1 MQGKTIRTET
11 TRERFLAKLS
21 ETGNVTET
29 CALTNINRPTVYAWR
44 NSDESFAR
52 AWDAALELGADAME
66 DEARRRAL
74 AGSDALMVF
83 MLRALRPERYRERT
97 TVDVNNRTMVD
108 YRTMSVDELRARLAD
123 LRSKQDAPPVLTL
136 VADQDEV

>member
-1 MQGKTIRTET
+1 
-11 TRERFLAKLS
+11 
-21 ETGNVTET
+21 
-29 CALTNINRPTVYAWR
+29 
-44 NSDESFAR
+44 
-52 AWDAALELGADAME
+52 ME

-108 YRTMSVDELRARLAD
+108 YRTMSLDELRAQLAE
-123 LRSKQDAPPVLTL
+123 LRTKQDAPPMLTL
-136 VADQDEV
+136 VADQGEP